1 MVIWWRILQIVLL
14 NASANKL
21 TVSHEEAEE
30 HAGLVMEVVDIDNRG
45 YLEVRTHFSTQ
56 DRT

>member
-1 MVIWWRILQIVLL
+1 MQIVLL
-14 NASANKL
+14 SASANKL